1 MKCRLNTESKNPRA
15 VRAKDGRI
23 MLLSKYAVFD
33 SKKLKSIKKQEASR
47 LVSSLDI
54 ITPLIKILTVG
65 SLLF

>member
-15 VRAKDGRI
+15 VRAKDSRI

-33 SKKLKSIKKQEASR
+33 SKKLKSIKKQEASG